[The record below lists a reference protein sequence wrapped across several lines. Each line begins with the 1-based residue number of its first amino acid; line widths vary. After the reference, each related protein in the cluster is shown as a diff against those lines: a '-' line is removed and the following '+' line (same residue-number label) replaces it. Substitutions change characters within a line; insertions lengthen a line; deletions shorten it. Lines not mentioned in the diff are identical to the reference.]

1 MSFARK
7 LPLVVGSALGMSIVL
22 VNFATSNWVA
32 IAVLTVAFFAQ
43 GICSTSWAAVGEVA
57 PKELIGVTSA
67 ITSFS
72 ANLAGIVTPTVVG
85 YILRESGSFHG
96 AFNFVGG
103 VALIGALS
111 YSLLLGRLHR
121 IELRR

>member
-1 MSFARK
+1 M
-7 LPLVVGSALGMSIVL
+7 
-22 VNFATSNWVA
+22 
-32 IAVLTVAFFAQ
+32 AFFAQ
-43 GICSTSWAAVGEVA
+43 GICSASWAAVGEVA

-72 ANLAGIVTPTVVG
+72 ANLAGIVTPTVIG
-85 YILRESGSFHG
+85 YILHTSGSFYW

-103 VALIGALS
+103 IAVMGALS

-121 IELRR
+121 IELHREAGQ